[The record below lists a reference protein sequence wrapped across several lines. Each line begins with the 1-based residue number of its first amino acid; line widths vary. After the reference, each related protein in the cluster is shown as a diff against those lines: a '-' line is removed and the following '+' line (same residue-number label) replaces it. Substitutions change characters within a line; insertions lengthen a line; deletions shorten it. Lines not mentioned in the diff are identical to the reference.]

1 MIAYS
6 WSYQDNLISEI
17 IANGIIAKAFSLSL
31 ETFIPEYFLVNYASV
46 SVKSIYELEILRI
59 KNYCENFFIYFGL
72 LS

>member
-31 ETFIPEYFLVNYASV
+31 ETFIPEYFLVNYTSV
-46 SVKSIYELEILRI
+46 SAKNIYELEILRI

-72 LS
+72 LT